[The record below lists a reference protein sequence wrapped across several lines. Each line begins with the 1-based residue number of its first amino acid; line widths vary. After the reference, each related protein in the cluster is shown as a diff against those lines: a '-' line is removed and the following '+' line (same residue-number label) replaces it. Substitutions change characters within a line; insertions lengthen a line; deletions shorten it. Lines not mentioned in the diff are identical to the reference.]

1 MRNDYNTMQ
10 IIGTALLLSE
20 PTRGLNKWEVP
31 ENILKVLGN
40 KSYISSHKYYRKIML
55 SQCFVVSVSKRQ
67 RDFTIDLSEQIPR
80 FMLASLILEDWANDK
95 DTEILGTD
103 KERLLQMARTL
114 RETNQAM
121 ASAHELPDRF
131 VNRYG
136 EEFPIKT
143 SNEKITPNDLA
154 INFVSFTVIENGRED
169 KKITKKSIIRGM
181 LKDIRDAA
189 KDYVKNKAVKDLR
202 QQNEYRSKS
211 PHISIETIPE
221 EDVFSIYLQW
231 GKIKTVKIEKLL
243 INVVNFWNEYPK
255 EIKSIEEINELES
268 IPAQYQ
274 KDYRRIK
281 VDLYPFFKDL
291 ASYLDNPGA
300 RIGNN
305 KIENAFRDFSLLT
318 NVDIEGCI
326 NHPNITQLT
335 HYMDILD
342 KLAVCIEQKK
352 ADKQKGLE
360 I

>member
-10 IIGTALLLSE
+10 IIGTALLLAE

-40 KSYISSHKYYRKIML
+40 KRYISSHKYYRKIML
-55 SQCFVVSVSKRQ
+55 SQCFVEFVSIRQ

-95 DTEILGTD
+95 DAEILD
-103 KERLLQMARTL
+103 INKERLLQMARTL

-121 ASAHELPDRF
+121 AFAHELPDRF

-143 SNEKITPNDLA
+143 SEEKITPNDLA
-154 INFVSFTVIENGRED
+154 INFISFTVLEGGKED

-189 KDYVKNKAVKDLR
+189 KEYVADKDLSR
-202 QQNEYRSKS
+202 QIGYRSKS
-211 PHISIETIPE
+211 PYISIETIPE
-221 EDVFSIYLQW
+221 EDEFSIYLQW
-231 GKIKTVKIEKLL
+231 GKIKTVEIEKLL
-243 INVVNFWNEYPK
+243 IDVVDFWNEYPK
-255 EIKSIEEINELES
+255 EIKSIKEINKLEG

-300 RIGNN
+300 RIGKN
-305 KIENAFRDFSLLT
+305 KIKNAFRDFSLLT

-326 NHPNITQLT
+326 NHPNLT
-335 HYMDILD
+335 KLAHYTDILD

-352 ADKQKGLE
+352 SDKQQGLG